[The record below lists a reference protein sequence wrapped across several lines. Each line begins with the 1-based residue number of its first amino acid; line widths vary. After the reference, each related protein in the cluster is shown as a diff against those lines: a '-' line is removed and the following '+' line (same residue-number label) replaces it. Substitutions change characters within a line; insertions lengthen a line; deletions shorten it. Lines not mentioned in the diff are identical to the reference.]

1 MSYKALLVRHD
12 SSAFEGTTEEAFK
25 HHLLH
30 QVTYDTVL
38 KAVKREGHALA
49 ANWLAGRVG
58 DRADEYLGVT
68 AEHFERA
75 GDAAKAL
82 DYFERAARAA
92 KARFAIHEALAY
104 LARELA
110 LPELSAP
117 LRRFRVLDR
126 QAEAA
131 DWLGDRSLQEAA
143 LIERAALAEAVG
155 DDALR
160 PESLSN
166 RALLADRRG
175 DQVSA
180 AALAMDA
187 VRLAEQVGLAHVA
200 SVAHGELA
208 WVTRRSPRVTT
219 PRALALTRQMGWRVG
234 EATAV
239 LNLGQCALARGN
251 VAAALARADET
262 FEIARQIED
271 PSIMARSFILRADA
285 LVASGDRPEALATF
299 EASRAR
305 YQAMGA
311 EPWVAITSAL
321 IAEQCLALGDFQRA
335 QAEANRVLQA
345 LAGAVSLDGTGEE
358 MRVRYL
364 CFTVLHRAAED
375 RAAPHIEALYVDLQ
389 AVAARIADVAMRRAM
404 LENVDTHRKIITA
417 WAAQQAAS

>member
-1 MSYKALLVRHD
+1 MCFRDAEGHTPGESARAIAESQLPGAPANSQSRPEAGAGDRRLHGVPPGRSRLDESIELNLERCPAAAGSSMSYKALLVRHD

-219 PRALALTRQMGWRVG
+219 PRALALTRQMGWR
-234 EATAV
+234 
-239 LNLGQCALARGN
+239 
-251 VAAALARADET
+251 
-262 FEIARQIED
+262 
-271 PSIMARSFILRADA
+271 
-285 LVASGDRPEALATF
+285 DRK
-299 EASRAR
+299 S
-305 YQAMGA
+305 
-311 EPWVAITSAL
+311 V
-321 IAEQCLALGDFQRA
+321 
-335 QAEANRVLQA
+335 V
-345 LAGAVSLDGTGEE
+345 
-358 MRVRYL
+358 
-364 CFTVLHRAAED
+364 
-375 RAAPHIEALYVDLQ
+375 
-389 AVAARIADVAMRRAM
+389 
-404 LENVDTHRKIITA
+404 
-417 WAAQQAAS
+417 